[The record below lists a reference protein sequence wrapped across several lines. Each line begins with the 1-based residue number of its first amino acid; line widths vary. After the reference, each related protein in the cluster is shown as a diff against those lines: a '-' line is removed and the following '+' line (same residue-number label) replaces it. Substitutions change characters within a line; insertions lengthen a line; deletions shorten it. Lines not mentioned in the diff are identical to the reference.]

1 MTDVFAP
8 MQNFLIYAKTL
19 TKEDETI
26 SACISRLYLFYLDI
40 VNLGMRFAYQILC
53 RHGVDT
59 NKQTQKKEHNHETPP
74 EGFYPH

>member
-1 MTDVFAP
+1 
-8 MQNFLIYAKTL
+8 
-19 TKEDETI
+19 
-26 SACISRLYLFYLDI
+26 
-40 VNLGMRFAYQILC
+40 MRFAYQILC